1 MKFSIGK
8 SQVVIFHRV
17 KIPSVHSKLKIYGQ
31 NLPVTDTVKYLGV
44 ILDKTLTFR
53 AHVLAKLD
61 KGRRALFKICKAVG
75 KLWGPSPVI
84 MKWMYTAI
92 IRPAISYGNLV
103 WGKVTRLKYF
113 QEKAKRIQRLALM
126 SMAPVRTHSPTVGL
140 EIVAHIPPLELYIQG
155 EMAMTYNR
163 IKGHLDTSITEWSK
177 DRLTSHLVYA
187 HRLAVEAGIDGVRS
201 DVIPLEMHWDTMCT
215 TSVEC
220 FNRCSHSPPG
230 EVQAFTDGSRKDEVT
245 GAACV
250 LFEENLNGVFVAS
263 DKYAENLGEIAT
275 VFQAEVYAIIMAT
288 EALEERVRND
298 EEGKIKT
305 LRIVSDS
312 ASAIAAM
319 GSFMT
324 NSGLVLECR
333 KRLSSLG
340 RKRLLTLQWVK
351 AHNGDEANELVDSWA
366 KYATT
371 LSRDKVEPFLPVP
384 KTWLRKKTKEFVC
397 QLWKERW
404 KAQPQARQTK
414 IFFSEPNEKLS
425 RSILK
430 LSRQTYGEIFRW
442 ISGHNF
448 LKRHRSLLEPLI
460 YPDSTCRACLE
471 EEETSSH
478 LILQCPAFGQA
489 RHGIFGQHLLPEITE
504 WTVSQLW
511 RMIGVTRRLCPEF
524 LPEQVE
530 IQVVPDVGAE
540 ESVPEEG

>member
-1 MKFSIGK
+1 
-8 SQVVIFHRV
+8 
-17 KIPSVHSKLKIYGQ
+17 
-31 NLPVTDTVKYLGV
+31 
-44 ILDKTLTFR
+44 
-53 AHVLAKLD
+53 
-61 KGRRALFKICKAVG
+61 
-75 KLWGPSPVI
+75 
-84 MKWMYTAI
+84 
-92 IRPAISYGNLV
+92 
-103 WGKVTRLKYF
+103 
-113 QEKAKRIQRLALM
+113 
-126 SMAPVRTHSPTVGL
+126 
-140 EIVAHIPPLELYIQG
+140 
-155 EMAMTYNR
+155 
-163 IKGHLDTSITEWSK
+163 
-177 DRLTSHLVYA
+177 
-187 HRLAVEAGIDGVRS
+187 
-201 DVIPLEMHWDTMCT
+201 MCT

-220 FNRCSHSPPG
+220 FDRCSHSPPG

-319 GSFMT
+319 GSFTT

-478 LILQCPAFGQA
+478 LIMQCPAFGQA